1 MNQWKFFR
9 SGGFD
14 QVLLETD
21 ADLRHLDELDQKLWA
36 VLACP
41 THGLELNADLM
52 SLLDA
57 DKDGRI
63 RVPEVLTLVS
73 KLNLL
78 LADSSL
84 IFKRA
89 ETLSASAFN
98 QKTPE
103 GQSAYQ
109 SSLEILAALGYQE
122 TDPVGEADYMK
133 AIETLKSG
141 PVTGDGQLRS
151 GHPALTGLQPALSLL
166 ESVHQLPDGLVPFS
180 LITGIQQRAEEEL
193 AFRKTAG
200 KDAATRLFGS
210 DFDQAYRTFLAVES
224 KIDDYFNRVDLL
236 VYQENWTDA
245 LNARAP
251 ETDGMVLS
259 TWTGSIEQLPLSQIK
274 NERKLHL
281 QDGINPAWKSRIQD
295 FSLQVAGQ
303 VTGKKEKLT
312 DEDWLK
318 IKAVFHS
325 YQTWLADKPQT
336 GLESVPADAIE
347 KALHAVKSTN
357 LGDLSDQNDVVAAR
371 LARWTVVKEVM
382 ICVAHLDE
390 FLNNYVSLR
399 YFYTKTKPAS
409 FQSGKLFLDGRSS
422 ELVIRVADPGAHA
435 AMSNLAYIFLVY
447 CECSRKDSP
456 DKFMIAAALTD
467 GDVDNL
473 MVGRNGVYYDRSGK
487 DWDARIVKILDH
499 PISIRQAFW
508 SPYNRFARMVSGWLE
523 KFASSK
529 DKAMESQ
536 AAANID
542 STGSK
547 LTTAPAPE
555 QPKAPPQ
562 PFDVGKFAGIFAAIG
577 LAFAA
582 LSTAIVSVATGFLSL
597 SWYQMPLA
605 VAGIMLLI
613 SGPSMLLAW
622 LKLRNRNL
630 APLLDANGWAV
641 NTRAKINI
649 PFGRS
654 LTRLSKLPPGSV
666 RLLKDPYQ
674 QKNYAGPIITVIIL
688 LAGLAILA
696 WYMEWIKL

>member
-1 MNQWKFFR
+1 
-9 SGGFD
+9 
-14 QVLLETD
+14 
-21 ADLRHLDELDQKLWA
+21 
-36 VLACP
+36 
-41 THGLELNADLM
+41 
-52 SLLDA
+52 
-57 DKDGRI
+57 
-63 RVPEVLTLVS
+63 
-73 KLNLL
+73 
-78 LADSSL
+78 
-84 IFKRA
+84 
-89 ETLSASAFN
+89 
-98 QKTPE
+98 
-103 GQSAYQ
+103 
-109 SSLEILAALGYQE
+109 
-122 TDPVGEADYMK
+122 
-133 AIETLKSG
+133 
-141 PVTGDGQLRS
+141 
-151 GHPALTGLQPALSLL
+151 
-166 ESVHQLPDGLVPFS
+166 
-180 LITGIQQRAEEEL
+180 
-193 AFRKTAG
+193 
-200 KDAATRLFGS
+200 
-210 DFDQAYRTFLAVES
+210 
-224 KIDDYFNRVDLL
+224 
-236 VYQENWTDA
+236 
-245 LNARAP
+245 
-251 ETDGMVLS
+251 MVLS
-259 TWTGSIEQLPLSQIK
+259 SWTGPIEQLPLSQIK
-274 NERKLHL
+274 NDRKLHL
-281 QDGINPAWKSRIQD
+281 QEGVNPAWKLRLHE
-295 FSLQVAGQ
+295 FAVQVAGP
-303 VTGKKEKLT
+303 VTGRKEKLT

-325 YQTWLADKPQT
+325 YQTWLAGKPVT
-336 GLESVPADAIE
+336 GLGSVSAELLEEAL
-347 KALHAVKSTN
+347 KAVQST
-357 LGDLSDQNDVVAAR
+357 DLAELTQRNEVVAAR
-371 LARWTVVKEVM
+371 LSRWTQVHEVM
-382 ICVAHLDE
+382 ICLAHLDE

-435 AMSNLAYIFLVY
+435 VMSNLAYIYLVY

-456 DKFMIAAALTD
+456 EKFMIAAALTD

-473 MVGRNGVYYDRSGK
+473 MVGRNGVYYDRKGK

-529 DKAMESQ
+529 DKAVESQ
-536 AAANID
+536 AAANIE
-542 STGSK
+542 STGSR
-547 LTTAPAPE
+547 LTAPPPAEP
-555 QPKAPPQ
+555 PKAPPQ

-582 LSTAIVSVATGFLSL
+582 LSTAVVSIAAGFLGL
-597 SWYQMPLA
+597 AWYQMPLA
-605 VAGIMLLI
+605 IAGIMLLI